1 MNAWYEDLNYEDFRG
16 KYVRVAFEDGI
27 IILGPATYNRYHM
40 TVATN
45 EAVKGVE
52 VCTGYMMIAH
62 AFDSVAGSTTEG
74 TNIAILQRMDDK
86 RWRPLQGIK
95 SVDLVW
101 DEREYEKI
109 PVNQVKTGDWIVL
122 EGRKYLVTQIVG
134 STIVASAGTYL
145 EVDKSMITT
154 VLRYRKGETHE

>member
-1 MNAWYEDLNYEDFRG
+1 MSEWYNDLDYEDFRG

-27 IILGPATYNRYHM
+27 IISGPATYNRYHM

-45 EAVKGVE
+45 KAVKDVE

-74 TNIAILQRMDDK
+74 TNIAILQCMEDK

-109 PVNQVKTGDWIVL
+109 PVDQVRTGDWIVL
-122 EGRKYLVTQIVG
+122 EGHKYLVTQIVG
-134 STIVASAGTYL
+134 STIVASAGNYL
-145 EVDKSMITT
+145 EVDKSMISTA
-154 VLRYRKGETHE
+154 LRRRNGESS

>member
-1 MNAWYEDLNYEDFRG
+1 MNAWYEDLNYEDFDG
-16 KYVRVAFEDGI
+16 KYIRVTFEDGI
-27 IILGPATYNRYHM
+27 IISGAATYIRYHV

-45 EAVKGVE
+45 KAVKNVKA
-52 VCTGYMMIAH
+52 CAGYVMIAH

-74 TNIAILQRMDDK
+74 TNIAILQYMQDK

-101 DEREYEKI
+101 DEREYDKI
-109 PVNQVKTGDWIVL
+109 PVDQVRTGDWIVL

-134 STIVASAGTYL
+134 STIVASNGRYM
-145 EVDKSMITT
+145 EVDRSMVST
-154 VLRYRKGETHE
+154 VLRYCKGDTHE